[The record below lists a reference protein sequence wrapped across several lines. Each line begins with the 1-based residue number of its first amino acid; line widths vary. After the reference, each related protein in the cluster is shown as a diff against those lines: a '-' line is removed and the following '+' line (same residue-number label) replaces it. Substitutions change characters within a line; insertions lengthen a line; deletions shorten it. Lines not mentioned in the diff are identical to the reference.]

1 MARDTLTRD
10 QIIKATVEL
19 LDSEG
24 LEGLSMRV
32 LGKRLDAAATAFY
45 WHVGSKDNLLALA
58 ADAAWK
64 EIALP
69 DLSTVGWRTAAATMA
84 TGLHSMLLRH
94 PWLVQAFGSYMVYGP
109 GKARHDDHSLAIYEK
124 AGLAGAKADQ
134 AAASVFIFVLGNA
147 LCHAASASLAR
158 RLSQNSGNAQETMR
172 AARAKAREIATGFP
186 RLRARLET
194 AAAGYAAAPDNSF
207 EFGLK
212 ALLDGIEAQLEMPS
226 MPSGVSEALVAE

>member
-1 MARDTLTRD
+1 MARDTLTQD
-10 QIIKATVEL
+10 QIIKVAVEL
-19 LDSEG
+19 LDGEG

-32 LGKRLDAAATAFY
+32 LGKRLGSAATAVY

-58 ADAAWK
+58 ADVAWN

-69 DLSTVGWRTAAATMA
+69 DLSAVGWRTAAATMA
-84 TGLHSMLLRH
+84 TDLHGMLVRH

-109 GKARHDDHSLAIYEK
+109 GKARHDDHSLAIYER
-124 AGLAGAKADQ
+124 AGLTGAKADQ
-134 AAASVFIFVLGNA
+134 AVTSVFIFVLGNA

-158 RLSQNSGNAQETMR
+158 RLSQNGGNAQETMR
-172 AARAKAREIATGFP
+172 AARAKAREIATVFP
-186 RLRARLET
+186 RLRVRIET

-212 ALLDGIEAQLEMPS
+212 ALLDGIEAQLEMPG
-226 MPSGVSEALVAE
+226 MPSNVSEALMAG